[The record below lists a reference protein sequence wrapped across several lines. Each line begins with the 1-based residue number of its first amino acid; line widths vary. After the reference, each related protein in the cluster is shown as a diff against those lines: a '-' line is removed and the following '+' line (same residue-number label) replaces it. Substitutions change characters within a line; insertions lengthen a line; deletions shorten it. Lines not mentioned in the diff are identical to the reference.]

1 MTNII
6 VGVWCTLND
15 LYEAYRDCKKRKSS
29 STSYA
34 RFAANEAFNLYDL
47 WVELNNHTYKI
58 GRSDAFC
65 VTRPKIREVFAA
77 QFRDRIVHHL
87 VMLRLI
93 PLFESEF
100 INDTYNCRVGKGTDY
115 GITRVK
121 QFMDIHKN
129 GWILKCDLRSFFM
142 SIEKERLL
150 LKVKNF
156 IHDKYLGDDKDE
168 IIKLVEL
175 IILNCPENNCKRKG
189 NINLWDLLDYTKTL
203 FKSDGKHG
211 QAIGNLTSQIF
222 ANYYLNDFDKLI
234 SNIPNIEY
242 GRYVDDFVIV
252 SDDKNILLNLIPK
265 IRKYLKD
272 NLGITLHKNKIYLQ
286 PVRHGVTFLGSAI
299 KNGRIYAGNMTVGN
313 LHNLVL
319 KYNKIDNIE
328 LHLEEFVQR
337 YNSYMGYLIHRYS
350 YKIRVNVWNLICDDI
365 KKYVYITNNYSVLK
379 VRNEFKLKNKLINYY
394 SYGKKHYQKE
404 RI

>member
-6 VGVWCTLND
+6 IKEWCTLND

-129 GWILKCDLRSFFM
+129 GWILKCDLRSF
-142 SIEKERLL
+142 L
-150 LKVKNF
+150 
-156 IHDKYLGDDKDE
+156 
-168 IIKLVEL
+168 
-175 IILNCPENNCKRKG
+175 
-189 NINLWDLLDYTKTL
+189 
-203 FKSDGKHG
+203 
-211 QAIGNLTSQIF
+211 
-222 ANYYLNDFDKLI
+222 
-234 SNIPNIEY
+234 
-242 GRYVDDFVIV
+242 
-252 SDDKNILLNLIPK
+252 
-265 IRKYLKD
+265 
-272 NLGITLHKNKIYLQ
+272 
-286 PVRHGVTFLGSAI
+286 
-299 KNGRIYAGNMTVGN
+299 
-313 LHNLVL
+313 
-319 KYNKIDNIE
+319 
-328 LHLEEFVQR
+328 
-337 YNSYMGYLIHRYS
+337 
-350 YKIRVNVWNLICDDI
+350 
-365 KKYVYITNNYSVLK
+365 
-379 VRNEFKLKNKLINYY
+379 
-394 SYGKKHYQKE
+394 
-404 RI
+404 

>member
-1 MTNII
+1 M
-6 VGVWCTLND
+6 
-15 LYEAYRDCKKRKSS
+15 
-29 STSYA
+29 
-34 RFAANEAFNLYDL
+34 
-47 WVELNNHTYKI
+47 
-58 GRSDAFC
+58 
-65 VTRPKIREVFAA
+65 
-77 QFRDRIVHHL
+77 
-87 VMLRLI
+87 
-93 PLFESEF
+93 
-100 INDTYNCRVGKGTDY
+100 
-115 GITRVK
+115 
-121 QFMDIHKN
+121 
-129 GWILKCDLRSFFM
+129 
-142 SIEKERLL
+142 
-150 LKVKNF
+150 
-156 IHDKYLGDDKDE
+156 
-168 IIKLVEL
+168 
-175 IILNCPENNCKRKG
+175 
-189 NINLWDLLDYTKTL
+189 DYTKTL

-299 KNGRIYAGNMTVGN
+299 KNGRIYAGNRTVGN
-313 LHNLVL
+313 LYNLVL

-365 KKYVYITNNYSVLK
+365 KKYVYITNNYSVLRI
-379 VRNEFKLKNKLINYY
+379 RNEFKLKNKLINYY
-394 SYGKKHYQKE
+394 SYGKKHCQKK